1 MLTSVIGNIDMI
13 IKANNKHSIKIII
26 VNLFV
31 IWFAVI
37 HKLVGIR
44 NILKFANLTNFSM
57 SMVVGYGIGYYA
69 ITRYNCDNLSIEHH
83 VK

>member
-1 MLTSVIGNIDMI
+1 MLASAVMNLDMM
-13 IKANNKHSIKIII
+13 IKANNKYSFKIII

-31 IWFAVI
+31 IWFAVL
-37 HKLVGIR
+37 HKLVGIQ

-57 SMVVGYGIGYYA
+57 SMIVGYGIGFYA
-69 ITRYNCDNLSIEHH
+69 NTRDNCDNLSLEHH